1 MKNDVNQ
8 KAVALALG
16 HSSSI
21 ITVDVYTDKQVII
34 EDGAEEIQS
43 FIDEVHPYD
52 EEDARRLKNIFGI
65 DLDLET

>member
-1 MKNDVNQ
+1 M
-8 KAVALALG
+8 
-16 HSSSI
+16 
-21 ITVDVYTDKQVII
+21 DVYTDKQVII